1 MDIIELSSLLRESV
15 SGLHKRLRKQMN
27 SVNVYS
33 MTEIETIAH
42 LARNTSLLPTE
53 LASLTRITTQ
63 SMSQILKKFED
74 AGIVARTPSKEDKRK
89 VYISITTAGKRIVE
103 QARYDKDEWLKKAI
117 EQSLTEKEK
126 KLLVK
131 VLPLLNKLME
141 TK

>member
-63 SMSQILKKFED
+63 SMSQILKKFEES
-74 AGIVARTPSKEDKRK
+74 GIVARTPSKEDKRK